1 MLLSILAHN
10 AEPGDPVLLEWIRH
24 QIDGLLG
31 LGPGAMVV
39 ALGIVI
45 LAIPSAIIVVFLMQR
60 ARLSQP

>member
-1 MLLSILAHN
+1 M
-10 AEPGDPVLLEWIRH
+10 LEWIRH